1 MFDSSSNS
9 TIRVTKW
16 PDGGMV
22 DATDLKS
29 VPFWECWFK
38 SSTGYQMQRTR
49 FFLRLFFWYCRNQV
63 AMCRIGATNKKIF
76 VGNGGFIINE

>member
-29 VPFWECWFK
+29 VILL
-38 SSTGYQMQRTR
+38 S
-49 FFLRLFFWYCRNQV
+49 V
-63 AMCRIGATNKKIF
+63 
-76 VGNGGFIINE
+76 